1 MKISVLTCPF
11 GLLVFNEEKELV
23 DYLLFPKDSAKA
35 ARILYD
41 VESGKPVEEL
51 TSLVQRL
58 RNKGYSEFVFENGE
72 TARKIQ
78 ETLRITATAAEL
90 SEIKALLRRNMAK
103 IARET
108 GFVEDSSQL
117 MNWIRKVTLELT
129 KIKVKRAVEK
139 RDLMVA
145 QAIQTIDDLD
155 KTANLFMGRLREWYG
170 LHFPELDRLVE
181 KHETYA
187 RLVSELGE
195 RENFTV
201 ENLKSEGVPA
211 KRAVK
216 IAEAASASMGA
227 ELAVE
232 DLEQIRTLSKRI
244 LELYDLRKHLEAYVD
259 TVMND
264 VAPNVKALVGSL
276 LGARL
281 IALAGGLQNLAKM
294 PASTIQVLGAE
305 KALFRSLKT
314 GTRPPKHG
322 IIFQHT
328 YLHQAKRWQR
338 GKIAR
343 ALAGKLAIAAR
354 TDAFGGKY
362 VGERLKED
370 LEKRVTEIHTK
381 YPQLPPRPKKEK
393 KVKRGGRRRRARRS

>member
-1 MKISVLTCPF
+1 
-11 GLLVFNEEKELV
+11 
-23 DYLLFPKDSAKA
+23 
-35 ARILYD
+35 
-41 VESGKPVEEL
+41 
-51 TSLVQRL
+51 
-58 RNKGYSEFVFENGE
+58 
-72 TARKIQ
+72 
-78 ETLRITATAAEL
+78 
-90 SEIKALLRRNMAK
+90 MAK
-103 IARET
+103 IAQET

-117 MNWIRKVTLELT
+117 TDWIRRVTFELA
-129 KIKVKRAVEK
+129 KMKVKRAVEK

-195 RENFTV
+195 RKNFTV
-201 ENLKSEGVPA
+201 ENLKNEGVPA
-211 KRAVK
+211 KKAAK

-227 ELAVE
+227 ELAAE

-244 LELYDLRKHLEAYVD
+244 LELYDLRKRFEAYVD
-259 TVMND
+259 TVMEE

-305 KALFRSLKT
+305 KALFRS
-314 GTRPPKHG
+314 
-322 IIFQHT
+322 
-328 YLHQAKRWQR
+328 
-338 GKIAR
+338 
-343 ALAGKLAIAAR
+343 
-354 TDAFGGKY
+354 
-362 VGERLKED
+362 
-370 LEKRVTEIHTK
+370 
-381 YPQLPPRPKKEK
+381 
-393 KVKRGGRRRRARRS
+393 